1 MSPFPDGE
9 PLELILGF
17 LHMLNHTLTSS
28 LLIFI
33 LVLIVCASLPPLQIT
48 TLKSLWW
55 VFVLNS
61 LNPFCGGL
69 SWCDYW
75 CLYLKCT
82 DCPLPCMRWD
92 VCKGFGHIYCAGKDN
107 NIHSTFTD
115 MYKILAI
122 AYKSEAA
129 LSLKG
134 SRRRHLRLKNA
145 LMIFWSQSVAL
156 NLICNI
162 DVLDYESF

>member
-1 MSPFPDGE
+1 MSPLPDGE

-33 LVLIVCASLPPLQIT
+33 LVLIVCTFATSANNYYY
-48 TLKSLWW
+48 S
-55 VFVLNS
+55 VLNS

-92 VCKGFGHIYCAGKDN
+92 ACKGFGHIYCAGKDN

-115 MYKILAI
+115 MYEILAI

-145 LMIFWSQSVAL
+145 SVEPMMRFWSQSVAL